1 MATDEETPLV
11 VEESP
16 SQSQQLNHKRDVHIL
31 CWAFLL
37 IFLAYGAVQ
46 NLESTIN
53 TEDDLGTI
61 SLGILYVSFAIF
73 SVVASLVVKKLGA
86 KNALVLGTSGYWLFT
101 AANLKPSWYTMVPA
115 SLYLG
120 FAASII
126 WVAEG
131 TYLTS
136 AAHSHANDYNLH
148 EGTVIGKFNGQFWA
162 MFALHQLVGN
172 LVTLAMLRDEKG
184 GSTGGTTLL
193 FIVFLGSMTLG
204 TILMCFL
211 SKRNGKEER
220 LQESP
225 VTFSSSVGS
234 LLKSILNLL
243 LDVRILLVIPL
254 MAYSGLQQ
262 AFVWAEYT
270 KEIVKPTLGERGV
283 GGAMAVYGL
292 FDAISSL
299 AAGRLTSGLSSITLI
314 VSGGALIHLI
324 VLLWLLLKYSVS
336 GGLLGTFLPLLIGAL
351 WGIGDGV
358 LNTQLSALLGILFK
372 HDLEGAFA
380 QLKLWQSASIAV
392 IFFISTSISL
402 QTMLITM
409 LVALCISVMGFL
421 FLSLKVEK
429 AFSWPVLIYAATW
442 TAILTVTVAVASFSP
457 ELGFVSAINP
467 ASQVCREAGA
477 VRLPLDIPSVNFCF
491 PGRLFKRSRLDMF
504 VPPVFAAIIVAG
516 SACVVKAMGLWE
528 SEDERLL

>member
-11 VEESP
+11 VEENP
-16 SQSQQLNHKRDVHIL
+16 PQSQPLNHKRDVHIL

-53 TEDDLGTI
+53 TEGDLGTI

-73 SVVASLVVKKLGA
+73 SVVASLVVRKLGA
-86 KNALVLGTSGYWLFT
+86 KYALVLGTTGYWLFT
-101 AANLKPSWYTMVPA
+101 AANLKPSWFTMVPT

-126 WVAEG
+126 WVGQG

-148 EGTVIGKFNGQFWA
+148 EGMVIGKFNGEFWGCCN
-162 MFALHQLVGN
+162 FTRCIIYTLVGN
-172 LVTLAMLRDEKG
+172 LITLAMLRDEKG

-193 FIVFLGSMTLG
+193 FIVFLCSMTLG

-220 LQESP
+220 LQDSP
-225 VTFSSSVGS
+225 SMM
-234 LLKSILNLL
+234 NLL
-243 LDVRILLVIPL
+243 LDKRILLVIPL
-254 MAYSGLQQ
+254 IAYSGLQQ

-283 GGAMAVYGL
+283 GGAMAVYGV

-299 AAGRLTSGLSSITLI
+299 AAGRLTSGLSSITII
-314 VSGGALIHLI
+314 VSGGALIQLI

-336 GGLLGTFLPLLIGAL
+336 GGLLGTLLPLLIGAL
-351 WGIGDGV
+351 WGFGDGV
-358 LNTQLSALLGILFK
+358 FNTQLSALLGILFK

-392 IFFISTSISL
+392 VFFISTSISL
-402 QTMLITM
+402 QTMVVIM
-409 LVALCISVMGFL
+409 LVALCISVAGFL
-421 FLSLKVEK
+421 FLTLKVEK
-429 AFSWPVLIYAATW
+429 AFAYR
-442 TAILTVTVAVASFSP
+442 AS
-457 ELGFVSAINP
+457 
-467 ASQVCREAGA
+467 
-477 VRLPLDIPSVNFCF
+477 
-491 PGRLFKRSRLDMF
+491 
-504 VPPVFAAIIVAG
+504 
-516 SACVVKAMGLWE
+516 
-528 SEDERLL
+528 

>member
-11 VEESP
+11 IEESP

-115 SLYLG
+115 SVYLG

-136 AAHSHANDYNLH
+136 AAHGHANDYNLH
-148 EGTVIGKFNGQFWA
+148 EGTVIGKFNGQFWG
-162 MFALHQLVGN
+162 MFALHQFVGN
-172 LVTLAMLRDEKG
+172 LVTLAMLRDEKVSRLVSSELLYRP
-184 GSTGGTTLL
+184 STLC
-193 FIVFLGSMTLG
+193 G

-234 LLKSILNLL
+234 LLKSIWNLL
-243 LDVRILLVIPL
+243 LDVRIILVIPL

-409 LVALCISVMGFL
+409 VVALCISVMGFL
-421 FLSLKVEK
+421 FLTLKVEK

-457 ELGFVSAINP
+457 ELAFVSAINP
-467 ASQVCREAGA
+467 ASQACREAGA

-504 VPPVFAAIIVAG
+504 VPPVFAAVIVAG